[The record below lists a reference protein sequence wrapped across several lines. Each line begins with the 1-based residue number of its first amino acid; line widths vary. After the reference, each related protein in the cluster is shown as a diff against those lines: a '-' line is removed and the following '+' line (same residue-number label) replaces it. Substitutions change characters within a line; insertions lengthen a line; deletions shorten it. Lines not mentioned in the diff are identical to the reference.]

1 MGTEYQRISH
11 GFESLLDLRSLV
23 DIKQLIALQDIS
35 ASLVK
40 DLLDLAGKNCMR
52 NYKA

>member
-1 MGTEYQRISH
+1 MSTEYQRISH
-11 GFESLLDLRSLV
+11 GFETFLDLCSLI
-23 DIKQLIALQDIS
+23 DIEQLIALQNIS

-40 DLLDLAGKNCMR
+40 DLLDLTGKNCMR